1 VSLEASFVEA
11 SDLHVQFGARE
22 VLHGVSLAVARGEML
37 AIIGPNGSGK
47 STLLRAL
54 GRMRK
59 PESGA
64 VRLAG
69 DDAWRIT
76 PRDFAR
82 RVAFLPQAPEAPS
95 DLTVAELVWRGRFP
109 HRGLLSAAT
118 PADRN
123 AVEAA
128 IAQAGL
134 EELRARQIGTLSG
147 GERQRAWIGLALAQE
162 PELLLLDEP
171 TTFLDIGH
179 QQELLGLLTRLNEER
194 GLTVVMVMH
203 DVAQAAHYAH
213 RIVALLD
220 GRVLHDGVPT
230 EVVTAERISTLFGAR
245 VSVLHDPATGAP
257 VIVPVALHSGGG
269 SRVARILTEA
279 TETDGSSSD
288 TAPHSR
294 RPPAR

>member
-1 VSLEASFVEA
+1 VTAPPFVEA
-11 SDLHVQFGARE
+11 SEVRVRFGARE
-22 VLHGVSLAVARGEML
+22 ALHGVSLTLSKGEML

-59 PESGA
+59 PESGQ
-64 VRLAG
+64 VRLDG
-69 DDAWRIT
+69 QNVWRVA

-82 RVAFLPQAPEAPS
+82 RVAFLPQAPEAPP
-95 DLTVAELVWRGRFP
+95 DLAVAELVWRGRFP

-118 PADRN
+118 LDDRE
-123 AVEAA
+123 AVESA

-134 EELRARQIGTLSG
+134 DALRDRQLATLSG

-179 QQELLGLLTRLNEER
+179 QQELLGLLVRLNEER
-194 GLTVVMVMH
+194 GLTVIMVMH
-203 DVAQAAHYAH
+203 DVAQAAHYTH

-220 GRVLHDGVPT
+220 GSILHDGPPA
-230 EVVTAERISTLFGAR
+230 EVVTAERISSLFGAN
-245 VSVLHDPATGAP
+245 VTILYDPATGVP
-257 VIVPVALHSGGG
+257 VLVPVAAHGKASK
-269 SRVARILTEA
+269 
-279 TETDGSSSD
+279 
-288 TAPHSR
+288 
-294 RPPAR
+294 RPS

>member
-1 VSLEASFVEA
+1 MTASPAFVEA
-11 SDLHVQFGARE
+11 RDVSVRYGPRE
-22 VLHGVSLAVARGEML
+22 ALRGVSLAAVRGEVM

-59 PESGA
+59 PDSGT
-64 VRLAG
+64 VWLDG
-69 DDAWRIT
+69 QDAWRLA
-76 PRDFAR
+76 PREFAR
-82 RVAFLPQAPEAPS
+82 RVAFLPQGPEAPP
-95 DLTVAELVWRGRFP
+95 DLTVSELVWRGRFP

-118 PADRN
+118 PADRT

-134 EELRARQIGTLSG
+134 DALRDRPLATLSG

-179 QQELLGLLTRLNEER
+179 QQELLGLLIRLNQER
-194 GLTVVMVMH
+194 GLTVIMVMH
-203 DVAQAAHYAH
+203 DVAQAAHYAG

-220 GRVLHDGVPT
+220 GRVLHDGAPSQ
-230 EVVTAERISTLFGAR
+230 VVTAERISSLFGAD
-245 VSVLHDPATGAP
+245 VTILYDPATGAP
-257 VIVPVALHSGGG
+257 VLVP
-269 SRVARILTEA
+269 I
-279 TETDGSSSD
+279 
-288 TAPHSR
+288 APHS
-294 RPPAR
+294 AAH

>member
-1 VSLEASFVEA
+1 MRAQPSFVEA
-11 SDLHVQFGARE
+11 RDVYVRYGPREALRGAS
-22 VLHGVSLAVARGEML
+22 LTVSRGEVM

-59 PESGA
+59 PDSGE
-64 VRLAG
+64 VCFDGR
-69 DDAWRIT
+69 DVWRIS
-76 PRDFAR
+76 PREFAR
-82 RVAFLPQAPEAPS
+82 RVAFLPQAPEAPP

-134 EELRARQIGTLSG
+134 DALRDRPLATLSG

-179 QQELLGLLTRLNEER
+179 QQELLGLLARLNEAR
-194 GLTVVMVMH
+194 GLTVIMVMH

-213 RIVALLD
+213 RIVALLG
-220 GRVLHDGVPT
+220 GRVLHDGSPS
-230 EVVTAERISTLFGAR
+230 EVVTAELISSLFGAY
-245 VSVLHDPATGAP
+245 VTILYDPATGAP
-257 VIVPVALHSGGG
+257 VLVPIAPQSVGDLV
-269 SRVARILTEA
+269 RR
-279 TETDGSSSD
+279 SS
-288 TAPHSR
+288 
-294 RPPAR
+294 

>member
-1 VSLEASFVEA
+1 VNNEPPFVETHA
-11 SDLHVQFGARE
+11 VCVRFGSRE
-22 VLHGVSLAVARGEML
+22 VLHGVSVAVSRGEML

-59 PESGA
+59 PESGS

-69 DDAWRIT
+69 EDAWHIA

-82 RVAFLPQAPEAPS
+82 QVAFLPQAAEAPA
-95 DLTVAELVWRGRFP
+95 DLRVEELVWRGRFP
-109 HRGLLSAAT
+109 HRGLLSSAT
-118 PADRN
+118 PADRT
-123 AVEAA
+123 AVESA

-134 EELRARQIGTLSG
+134 SDLRDRQLGTLSG
-147 GERQRAWIGLALAQE
+147 GERQRAWIGLALAQG

-179 QQELLGLLTRLNEER
+179 QQELLGLLTRLNQER
-194 GLTVVMVMH
+194 RLTVVLVMH

-220 GRVLHDGVPT
+220 GRILHDGAPS
-230 EVVTAERISTLFGAR
+230 EVMTAERISMLFGAS
-245 VSVLHDPATGAP
+245 VTVLHDPSTGAP
-257 VIVPVALHSGGG
+257 VLVPVTLPGGVK
-269 SRVARILTEA
+269 RHVL
-279 TETDGSSSD
+279 
-288 TAPHSR
+288 
-294 RPPAR
+294 

>member
-1 VSLEASFVEA
+1 MTVPPPFVEA
-11 SDLHVQFGARE
+11 TDVRVRFGPRE
-22 VLHGVSLAVARGEML
+22 VLHGVSLTLSRGEML
-37 AIIGPNGSGK
+37 SIIGPNGSGK

-59 PESGA
+59 PEAGE
-64 VRLAG
+64 VRLCG
-69 DDAWRIT
+69 QDIWRIP
-76 PRDFAR
+76 PREFAR
-82 RVAFLPQAPEAPS
+82 RVSFLPQAPEAPP
-95 DLTVAELVWRGRFP
+95 DLAVAELVWRGRFP

-118 PADRN
+118 ADDRQ
-123 AVEAA
+123 AVESA

-134 EELRARQIGTLSG
+134 DGLRNRQIGTLSG

-203 DVAQAAHYAH
+203 DVAQASHYAH

-220 GRVLHDGVPT
+220 GRILHDGLPS
-230 EVVTAERISTLFGAR
+230 EVVTAERISSLFGAD
-245 VSVLHDPATGAP
+245 VTILYDPATGAP
-257 VIVPVALHSGGG
+257 VLVPVA
-269 SRVARILTEA
+269 RRRE
-279 TETDGSSSD
+279 ET
-288 TAPHSR
+288 R
-294 RPPAR
+294 RPL